1 MPNQNVLQGPVGDK
15 LREIINRNKPQAPA
29 DPVTPEPAAPAA
41 SAEPAEPAEP
51 IQPAATE
58 PVQPTT
64 AEPAAAPIEPAPTE
78 EPVELASWDSETTIP
93 ATQDSTK
100 VLDIAKLSSALNL
113 GEVKDEQDFIARV
126 GEQLKQARK
135 TIQDDELRT
144 LVELAEQGA
153 DWRSLITV
161 DYSKEDPV
169 KIFERELAQ
178 DPRFKNADGSF
189 NEALFLEEL
198 DTIPETLRRYQGNQI
213 LGALSQRQ
221 AQLRQTLQYQAEQR
235 RERFDNQLREVS
247 LNLNR
252 ILPFE
257 QYGIKFEPK
266 HSEHL
271 YRGISDGSLLKKHFL
286 NEQGQYDAAKT
297 LRTIAAAEYVD
308 KMVQYR
314 AGKAAVD
321 TKRDILNRTQNPVT
335 QTPATPAPPAEPEQP
350 KVLSAPEK
358 VKAWQ
363 ERIMQQ
369 GRL

>member
-1 MPNQNVLQGPVGDK
+1 MPDQILQGPVGDK
-15 LREIINRNKPQAPA
+15 LREIINRNKSQAPA
-29 DPVTPEPAAPAA
+29 DPVTSEPAAQAA
-41 SAEPAEPAEP
+41 STEPAEP

-58 PVQPTT
+58 PAQPT
-64 AEPAAAPIEPAPTE
+64 APEPATAPTEPVTTE
-78 EPVELASWDSETTIP
+78 EPVEPVSWDAEPTT
-93 ATQDSTK
+93 TVQDPK
-100 VLDIAKLSSALNL
+100 PVLDFTKIGSALNL
-113 GEVKDEQDFIARV
+113 GEIKDEQDLITKV

-144 LVELAEQGA
+144 LVELAEQGV
-153 DWRSLITV
+153 DWRSLITA

-213 LGALSQRQ
+213 LGALNQRQ